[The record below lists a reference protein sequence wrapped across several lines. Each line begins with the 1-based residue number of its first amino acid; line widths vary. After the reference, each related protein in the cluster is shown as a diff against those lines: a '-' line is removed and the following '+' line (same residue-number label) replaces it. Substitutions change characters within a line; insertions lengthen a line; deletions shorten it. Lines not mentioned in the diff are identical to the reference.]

1 MPLNTRGRR
10 SGLGASFVAGM
21 SAAAL
26 TEMESTEARAGG
38 LPRRV
43 GPPRGAL
50 CLAAAAL
57 LLHPRYRPVQSGPA
71 ALRVAVAGAA
81 ALPRHEADEV
91 VEPEGED
98 PQQLDDE
105 EPHGPDGDPEER
117 PAEDHLEHDEDAE
130 RHDGPAEVATR
141 GAVVALGV
149 FVVLQVVLGRAL
161 LRVAVWP
168 VWLLIIE
175 LLWIFALW
183 LYYFIRFMTRQRSGP
198 GDRDAQRRG
207 AALDGTISRM
217 EQERR
222 GGETESA
229 AGRADAP
236 R

>member
-57 LLHPRYRPVQSGPA
+57 LLHPRDRPVQGGPA
-71 ALRVAVAGAA
+71 ALRIGVAGAA

-91 VEPEGED
+91 VEPQGKE

-105 EPHGPDGDPEER
+105 EPHGPDDDPEER
-117 PAEDHLEHDEDAE
+117 LAEDHLEHDEDAE

-141 GAVVALGV
+141 GAVVPIA
-149 FVVLQVVLGRAL
+149 
-161 LRVAVWP
+161 
-168 VWLLIIE
+168 
-175 LLWIFALW
+175 
-183 LYYFIRFMTRQRSGP
+183 
-198 GDRDAQRRG
+198 RDAREGEHGEADVEGRLGGPLRRPPRWG
-207 AALDGTISRM
+207 PRRSRA
-217 EQERR
+217 ELW
-222 GGETESA
+222 
-229 AGRADAP
+229 
-236 R
+236 

>member
-10 SGLGASFVAGM
+10 SGPGASFVAGM

-105 EPHGPDGDPEER
+105 
-117 PAEDHLEHDEDAE
+117 AVSYTHLRAHET
-130 RHDGPAEVATR
+130 RHDLV
-141 GAVVALGV
+141 
-149 FVVLQVVLGRAL
+149 
-161 LRVAVWP
+161 
-168 VWLLIIE
+168 
-175 LLWIFALW
+175 
-183 LYYFIRFMTRQRSGP
+183 
-198 GDRDAQRRG
+198 
-207 AALDGTISRM
+207 
-217 EQERR
+217 
-222 GGETESA
+222 
-229 AGRADAP
+229 
-236 R
+236 